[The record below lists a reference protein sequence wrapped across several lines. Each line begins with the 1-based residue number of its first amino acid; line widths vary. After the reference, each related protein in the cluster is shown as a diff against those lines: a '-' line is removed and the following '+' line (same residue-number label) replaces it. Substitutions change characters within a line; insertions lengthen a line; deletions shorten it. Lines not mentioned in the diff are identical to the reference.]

1 MKEKERKMA
10 LGKYAV
16 DYEERINYD
25 RLRKERLA
33 KAKAELDKSG
43 AGALIT
49 WDEANIRYLTSY
61 YVTTPM
67 RPAEVQC
74 VFLPRNGEPILFGGG
89 TPEETERR
97 MPWMKGRVHPIISSF
112 KFMAADENHIAV
124 LIFVDAVTKLLAE
137 HGLEKETLA
146 LDGTVCGLIL
156 NRAFD
161 KANIKTMHG
170 KPMMDAA
177 RMIKTADEIELMRIT
192 CGNSESAFA
201 AIVDAI
207 RPGIRECD
215 LVGIGIKALYEEGAD
230 HTEDL
235 VCMSGYN
242 TNPYGWSFSDKPL
255 RPGDLV
261 YIDVDGNSYQGYKSC
276 VYRTFCCGKATQEQK
291 DLYLE
296 CYEMLY
302 AGISVMKDG
311 ATDHDILEKWPQS
324 PEYWGYDSWAAVGAY
339 AFGHGLGLTLHDQ
352 PVISP
357 YAKAMG
363 LPPNEL
369 KAGMIIALETYAGKK
384 GGKEGVRLE
393 ENILVTKDGF
403 EILSRWPIKEL
414 MECWLPY
421 N

>member
-1 MKEKERKMA
+1 MA

-25 RLRKERLA
+25 RLRRERLQR
-33 KAKAELDKSG
+33 AKAELGASG

-61 YVTTPM
+61 YITTPM

-74 VFLPRNGEPILFGGG
+74 VFLPRNGEPILFCGG

-97 MPWMKGRVHPIISSF
+97 MPWMRGRVHPVISSF
-112 KFMAADENHIAV
+112 KFIAADEDNIAV
-124 LIFVDAVTKLLAE
+124 LVFVDTVGKLLAE

-146 LDGTVCGLIL
+146 IDGTVCGLIL

-161 KANIKTMHG
+161 KAGIRTMHG
-170 KPMMDAA
+170 KPIMDAA

-235 VCMSGYN
+235 VCCSGFN

-276 VYRTFCCGKATQEQK
+276 VYRTFCCGKATREQK
-291 DLYLE
+291 DLYQE
-296 CYEMLY
+296 CYDMLY
-302 AGISVMKDG
+302 GGISVVKDG
-311 ATDHDILEKWPQS
+311 ATDHDILAKWPQS
-324 PEYWGYDSWAAVGAY
+324 PEYWGYDNWAAVGAY
-339 AFGHGLGLTLHDQ
+339 AIGHGLGLTLHD
-352 PVISP
+352 PPIISP

-363 LPPNEL
+363 IPPNEL
-369 KAGMIIALETYAGKK
+369 KEGMVIALETYAGHK
-384 GGKEGVRLE
+384 GGKDGVRLE
-393 ENILVTKDGF
+393 EDILVTKNGY
-403 EILSRWPIKEL
+403 EVLSRWPIKEL
-414 MECWLPY
+414 MECWIPY

>member
-1 MKEKERKMA
+1 MA
-10 LGKYAV
+10 IGKYAV

-25 RLRKERLA
+25 RLRKERLQ
-33 KAKAELDKSG
+33 KAVSELQKSG
-43 AGALIT
+43 AGALVT

-74 VFLPRNGEPILFGGG
+74 VFLPRNGDPVLFGGG

-97 MPWMKGRVHPIISSF
+97 MPWMKGRVHPSISSF
-112 KFMAADENHIAV
+112 KLVASDENHLSV
-124 LIFVDAVTKLLAE
+124 LVFVDAIKKLMAD

-146 LDGTVCGLIL
+146 IDGTVCGLIL
-156 NRAFD
+156 DRALD
-161 KANIKTMHG
+161 KAGVKTIHG
-170 KPMMDAA
+170 KPIMDRA
-177 RMIKTADEIELMRIT
+177 RMIKTMDEVELMRIT
-192 CGNSESAFA
+192 CQNSESAFA

-215 LVGIGIKALYEEGAD
+215 LVGIGIKALYQEGAD

-235 VCMSGYN
+235 VCCSGFN

-276 VYRTFCCGKATQEQK
+276 VYRTFCCGKATPEQK
-291 DLYLE
+291 DLYQE
-296 CYEMLY
+296 CHEMLY
-302 AGISVMKDG
+302 AAISVLKDG

-324 PEYWGYDSWAAVGAY
+324 PEYWGFDNWAAVSAY
-339 AFGHGLGLTLHDQ
+339 VFGHGLGLTLHDQ

-357 YAKAMG
+357 YAKAIG
-363 LPPNEL
+363 LSPNEL
-369 KAGMIIALETYAGKK
+369 KAGMVIALETYAGHK
-384 GGKEGVRLE
+384 GGKDGERLE
-393 ENILVTKDGF
+393 ENILITQDGY
-403 EILSRWPIKEL
+403 EVLTRWPIKEL
-414 MECWLPY
+414 MECWIPY